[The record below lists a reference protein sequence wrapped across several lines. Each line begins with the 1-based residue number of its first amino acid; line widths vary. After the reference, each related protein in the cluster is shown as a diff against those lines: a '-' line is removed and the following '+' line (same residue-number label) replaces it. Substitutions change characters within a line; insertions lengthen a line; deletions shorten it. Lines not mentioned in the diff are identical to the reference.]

1 MSSSGMDQFD
11 SRWQSAEVAEGIK
24 DCMSKRFFDI
34 ALSLFGFVF
43 WLPAFAMIAIAILL
57 EDGPPVF
64 YTQERIG
71 WHGKSFRLWKFRSM
85 IKDAEAASGPVRV
98 AKNDQRI
105 TRVGLLLRKIGMD
118 ELPQLVNI
126 LKGEMS
132 FVGPRSYRE
141 FFVKQ
146 FREEVPN
153 YDLCFLVRPGL
164 TGMAQVYGRKDTSA
178 LQKWRLDMLYIK
190 NRSLWL
196 DVKLI
201 LISIWITLR
210 GRWESLERKI

>member
-1 MSSSGMDQFD
+1 MSSSRMDRFD
-11 SRWQSAEVAEGIK
+11 SRWQSVEVAEWIK
-24 DCMSKRFFDI
+24 DRMSKRLFDI

-43 WLPAFAMIAIAILL
+43 WLPAFALITVAILF
-57 EDGPPVF
+57 EDGLPVF

-118 ELPQLVNI
+118 ELPQLINI

-132 FVGPRSYRE
+132 FVGPRSYRD